1 MRAPQAAELLNH
13 GPIDAIIEDFRT
25 AQDGAWDDARVLNF
39 VASLD
44 SVGRLVDVISD
55 EALINQQQAETLVR
69 FALQREPVFV
79 LRLTKSLGLQNG
91 HQMAPTRIVRVLD
104 ILSKLADISRL
115 HPLLARLTSH
125 ENLFVRSKASLVL
138 GKSHANST
146 WIRKQFESEDPRIR
160 ANAIESGWG
169 LVDKEY
175 RRICHAA
182 EKDESNRVR
191 GNALVG
197 LYRCSDENWAEKM
210 TEMVGHPAES
220 FRTTAIWAMG
230 MTGDVS
236 FIPVLQSLVAAGAG
250 PIRWHAMRAISRIRK
265 AQD

>member
-1 MRAPQAAELLNH
+1 MRAPQPAELLDQ
-13 GPIDAIIEDFRT
+13 GPIDANIEEFRT
-25 AQDGAWDDARVLNF
+25 APDGAWDEDRVLNF

-44 SVGRLVDVISD
+44 SAGRLVEVISD
-55 EALINQQQAETLVR
+55 ESVLNRQQAETLAR
-69 FALQREPVFV
+69 FALKREPVFV
-79 LRLTKSLGLQNG
+79 LRLTKSLLENG
-91 HQMAPTRIVRVLD
+91 MQMAPARIIRVLD
-104 ILSKLADISRL
+104 VLSKVADISRL
-115 HPLLARLTSH
+115 YPLLARLASH
-125 ENLFVRSKASLVL
+125 QNTFVRSKVSLVL

-146 WIRKQFESEDPRIR
+146 WIRKQFESEDPRTR

-169 LVDKEY
+169 LADKEY

-182 EKDESNRVR
+182 EKDENNRVQ

-197 LYRCSDENWAEKM
+197 LYRCSDENWADKIIAM
-210 TEMVGHPAES
+210 AGHPTES

-230 MTGDVS
+230 ITGDLR